1 MLCAN
6 LPRKQIY
13 RLIKAMRL
21 AVGIVFVSV
30 MLVSSPALAQQWS
43 DYINPEYRFRVNFP
57 VEPTEQDTV
66 YESAGGLSLAAR
78 TFSTEQDTG
87 RYRVSVVRFPAEI
100 ADVAGELDHAAEP
113 YRQRGEVMHDEPGTY
128 EDLAAHE
135 VNAIGPEG
143 RQIYASFVYHDQH
156 LFIAEGSVGAD
167 AFPPIQF
174 QQSLWIIDAEGTP
187 INGARRL
194 GN

>member
-1 MLCAN
+1 
-6 LPRKQIY
+6 
-13 RLIKAMRL
+13 MRI
-21 AVGIVFVSV
+21 AVGAIFVASI
-30 MLVSSPALAQQWS
+30 MMSSPALAQQWS

-78 TFSTEQDTG
+78 AFSTEQDSG
-87 RYRVSVVRFPAEI
+87 RYRVSVVTFPTEI
-100 ADVAGELDHAAEP
+100 VDVAGELDHAAEP
-113 YRQRGEVMHDEPGTY
+113 YRLRGEVVHDEPGSY
-128 EDLAAHE
+128 EDLDAHE
-135 VNAIGPEG
+135 VNVIDPEG
-143 RQIYASFVYHDQH
+143 RQIYVSFVYHDQR
-156 LFIAEGSVGAD
+156 LFIAEGSVGAN